1 MVETR
6 RSSAGMTDPL
16 SLEALLEAL
25 RQAGLPIGI
34 TEAIRLQRVF
44 ALRPGSADDRRLKSI
59 LRAILVKGDEDDAVF
74 DRVVEAWLAG
84 AASEVE
90 ARAQR
95 PFEPVRRPARRPWQP
110 PAFRRSWW
118 SRRSARSS
126 NTS

>member
-1 MVETR
+1 
-6 RSSAGMTDPL
+6 MTDPL

-74 DRVVEAWLAG
+74 DL
-84 AASEVE
+84 SLIHI
-90 ARAQR
+90 
-95 PFEPVRRPARRPWQP
+95 
-110 PAFRRSWW
+110 
-118 SRRSARSS
+118 
-126 NTS
+126 